1 MMRTIRLPPLLLAI
15 RPNQWIKNATL
26 FAAIMFNGKLF
37 EPEFFLLTFVGFVI
51 FCALSSASYL
61 FNDIID
67 LKHDK
72 LHPIKKN
79 RPLAAGKISLPAVLE
94 TAFLLGLFGLIG
106 SLFLS
111 VSFFFVS
118 AVFIGLHL
126 LYTTFLKKH
135 AILDILGIAF
145 SFILR
150 TFAGEMLTGFH
161 LPFWLF
167 LTILFIA
174 LFIAATKR
182 HAELLREGAKSRPA
196 LFEYRER
203 LLDFYTSMFGSAS
216 ILSYSL
222 FAFLEGPPKFN
233 PYFYQFLTD
242 TVPLA
247 IDRKWMIVS
256 IPFVIYGLM
265 RYAKIAYEG
274 SQGQQPEKIVTT
286 DIPLVADILAWGLTI
301 ITILYIL

>member
-1 MMRTIRLPPLLLAI
+1 MKRLPPIIQAI

-26 FAAIMFNGKLF
+26 FAAIVFNGKLF
-37 EPEFFLLTFVGFVI
+37 DPEFFLLTLAGFFI

-72 LHPIKKN
+72 LHPVKKN
-79 RPLAAGKISLPAVLE
+79 RPLAAGKISLHTALE
-94 TAFLLGLFGLIG
+94 TAFLLALFGLI
-106 SLFLS
+106 SALFLS

-118 AVFIGLHL
+118 ATFIGLHL
-126 LYTTFLKKH
+126 FYTTFLKKH

-182 HAELLREGAKSRPA
+182 HAELLREGTKSRPA

-203 LLDFYTSMFGSAS
+203 LLDFYTSMFGTAS
-216 ILSYSL
+216 ILTYSL
-222 FAFLEGPPKFN
+222 FAFFEGPPQFN
-233 PYFYQFLTD
+233 AYFHQFLID
-242 TVPLA
+242 VVPLA
-247 IDRKWMIVS
+247 VDRKWMIIT

-274 SQGQQPEKIVTT
+274 SQAEQPEKIVTT
-286 DIPLVADILAWGLTI
+286 DIPLIADIIVWGLTI